1 LEQKKKYRAL
11 AILVFI
17 LLLVCVIQ
25 GYLLI
30 RDRNFTFSWGKEKD
44 STFDTFSQSLLDEYR
59 QDKED
64 YWDRLDQFFNDDF
77 FRGRNDPFQEMEDMQ
92 RRMREMME
100 NDFKDSFDDS
110 WDGWF
115 SRRFHKKDDDLTVQT
130 KEGKDNVTITI
141 GIPNL
146 KENNLNVTI
155 DTSGIHIEAEVEQVV
170 EKKDSDG
177 NIISSSKVHRK
188 INQTFP
194 LPPNTDYEKAH
205 MEYEKDK
212 VIITLPKL

>member
-17 LLLVCVIQ
+17 LLLVSVIQ
-25 GYLLI
+25 GYFLLT
-30 RDRNFTFSWGKEKD
+30 DRNVTFFSKKGKAGN
-44 STFDTFSQSLLDEYR
+44 FDTFSQSLLDEYK
-59 QDKED
+59 QDNKDHWE
-64 YWDRLDQFFNDDF
+64 RFDQFFDDDF

-100 NDFKDSFDDS
+100 NGFKDSFDDS

-130 KEGKDNVTITI
+130 KEGKDSVTITI

-194 LPPNTDYEKAH
+194 LPPNTRFEKAH